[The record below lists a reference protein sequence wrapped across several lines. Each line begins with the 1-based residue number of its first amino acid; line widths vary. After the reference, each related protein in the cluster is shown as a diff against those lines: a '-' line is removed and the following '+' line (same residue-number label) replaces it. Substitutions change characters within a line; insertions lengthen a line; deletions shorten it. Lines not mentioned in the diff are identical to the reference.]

1 MQSQNTALTSTG
13 PQPGA
18 REYERLAVIATFP
31 KRDLANELPEDLA
44 PHVHATQ
51 NS

>member
-1 MQSQNTALTSTG
+1 MQSENTTPATVRPHG
-13 PQPGA
+13 GA
-18 REYERLAVIATFP
+18 SDYERPMVVATFP
-31 KRDLANELPEDLA
+31 KCDLANELPEDLA